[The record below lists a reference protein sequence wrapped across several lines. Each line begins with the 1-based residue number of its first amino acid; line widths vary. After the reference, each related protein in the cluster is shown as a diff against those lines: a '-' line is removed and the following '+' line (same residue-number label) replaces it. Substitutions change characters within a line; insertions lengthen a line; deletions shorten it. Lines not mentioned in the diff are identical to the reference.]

1 MWLSRRQ
8 VRWLIVL
15 LALLPLLP
23 AIVAMR
29 LAIDNALRDRDEA
42 VAEETRIYRD
52 QLIYL
57 ITRTSM
63 NANPEADGN
72 LLFSHL
78 LRIFGE
84 DTTVQLLNPKT
95 GEVWTQGE
103 TPTDDAIKMVIQE
116 GVYTDWTVLLD
127 RVVDLPDY
135 IREAKRN
142 AWARASA
149 WACGVAL
156 VAAIVWFA
164 VHRGLQVDDLRSDLL
179 TTVSH
184 EMKTPLASMRILLE
198 TLADDRDG
206 LVLIDDE
213 KRRDYVDLT
222 LRENRRL
229 TRLAED
235 FLTFARL
242 ERGDL
247 KLQRSPCD
255 TDGIIASVLEE
266 LSPAFEGSAARVSHV
281 HSGLR
286 VRGDADALASMIRN
300 LVENA
305 LKYGIGATGASE
317 IRIATEPLP
326 GKNVVLLSVSDRGPG
341 IAPAHRHA
349 VFRRFFK
356 IDDRLSGSGSGVGL
370 GLAIC
375 RQFAR
380 RMKGRIYWEANP
392 GGGSRFVVRL
402 PIAKEVSAEPPS
414 LQSESSAVETG
425 ENRPSHG
432 KPALT

>member
-29 LAIDNALRDRDEA
+29 LAIDNALRERDEA
-42 VAEETRIYRD
+42 VSEEIRIYRD
-52 QLIYL
+52 QLVYL
-57 ITRTSM
+57 VTRTSL
-63 NANPEADGN
+63 NAPADADGA
-72 LLFSHL
+72 LLFSQL
-78 LRIFGE
+78 TRIFG
-84 DTTVQLLNPKT
+84 
-95 GEVWTQGE
+95 
-103 TPTDDAIKMVIQE
+103 DDATLQLREPGSDRIWTHGGTPSDDNIQMVIQE
-116 GVYTDWTVLLD
+116 GAYQGWTVLLD
-127 RVVDLPDY
+127 HVVDLPDH
-135 IREAKRN
+135 IREAKFN

-206 LVLIDDE
+206 LVFIDE
-213 KRRDYVDLT
+213 AKRRDYLDLT

-247 KLQRSPCD
+247 KLRSGSCD
-255 TDGIIASVLEE
+255 TDTIIASVLEE
-266 LSPAFEGSAARVSHV
+266 LSPALEGSGARVSHV
-281 HSGLR
+281 RSGLR
-286 VRGDADALASMIRN
+286 VRGDADAVASMVRN

-305 LKYGIGATGASE
+305 LKYGIGASGVPE
-317 IRIATEPLP
+317 IRIATEPVP
-326 GKNVVLLSVSDRGPG
+326 GKNHVLLSVSDRGPG
-341 IAPAHRHA
+341 IAPVHRHA
-349 VFRRFFK
+349 VFRRFFR

-375 RQFAR
+375 RHLAR
-380 RMKGRIYWEANP
+380 KMKGRIDWEPNP
-392 GGGSRFVVRL
+392 AGGSRFVVKLHGTCPGGR
-402 PIAKEVSAEPPS
+402 PVR
-414 LQSESSAVETG
+414 SSANQE
-425 ENRPSHG
+425 
-432 KPALT
+432 PALT

>member
-1 MWLSRRQ
+1 MKGSSMWLSRRQ

-29 LAIDNALRDRDEA
+29 LAIDNALRERDEA

-57 ITRTSM
+57 VTRTSL
-63 NANPEADGN
+63 NAKPEADGE
-72 LLFSHL
+72 LLFSQL
-78 LRIFGE
+78 KRIFGG
-84 DTTVQLLNPKT
+84 DATVQLFNPKT
-95 GEVWTQGE
+95 AEAWTHGT
-103 TPTDDAIKMVIQE
+103 TPTGDAIKMVIQE
-116 GVYTDWTVLLD
+116 GVYTGWTVLLD

-156 VAAIVWFA
+156 VAALVWFA

-198 TLADDRDG
+198 TLAYDHDG
-206 LVLIDDE
+206 LVLLDDE
-213 KRRDYVDLT
+213 KRRDYLDLT

-242 ERGDL
+242 ERGEL
-247 KLQRSPCD
+247 KLRHTACD
-255 TDGIIASVLEE
+255 LDEIIDGVLAELAPAIDGAEATVTRDLTNRLVLGDPGAIASIV
-266 LSPAFEGSAARVSHV
+266 
-281 HSGLR
+281 
-286 VRGDADALASMIRN
+286 RN

-305 LKYGIGATGASE
+305 LKYGIGADGTATIHLS
-317 IRIATEPLP
+317 TEPSSVP
-326 GKNVVLLSVSDRGPG
+326 DQTLLTVSDRGPG
-341 IAPAHRHA
+341 IAPEHQRAI
-349 VFRRFFK
+349 FRRFFR
-356 IDDRLSGSGSGVGL
+356 IDDRLSNSGSGVGL

-375 RQFAR
+375 RHLVR
-380 RMKGRIYWEANP
+380 KMKGRIDWEANP
-392 GGGSRFVVRL
+392 GGGSRFVVKLRSAEAQASRSRL
-402 PIAKEVSAEPPS
+402 P
-414 LQSESSAVETG
+414 
-425 ENRPSHG
+425 ENPE
-432 KPALT
+432 PALT

>member
-1 MWLSRRQ
+1 MKGSSMWLSRRQ

-29 LAIDNALRDRDEA
+29 LAIDNALRERDEA
-42 VAEETRIYRD
+42 VSEETRIYRD

-57 ITRTSM
+57 VTRTSL
-63 NANPEADGN
+63 NAPPEADGD
-72 LLFSHL
+72 LLFNQL
-78 LRIFGE
+78 RRIFGE
-84 DTTVQLLNPKT
+84 GATVQLLDPASGKI
-95 GEVWTQGE
+95 WTHGGV
-103 TPTDDAIKMVIQE
+103 PSDDNIQVVIQE
-116 GVYTDWTVLLD
+116 GVYRDWTVLLD

-135 IREAKRN
+135 IRDAKLN

-156 VAAIVWFA
+156 VAALVWFA

-198 TLADDRDG
+198 TLVDDPDG
-206 LVLIDDE
+206 LVLFNQE
-213 KRRDYVDLT
+213 KRRDYLDLA

-247 KLQRSPCD
+247 KLRHTVCDLDGIMDGVVAELAPTIENAGAIVSRSPAGHCAWGD
-255 TDGIIASVLEE
+255 PEAIASIV
-266 LSPAFEGSAARVSHV
+266 
-281 HSGLR
+281 
-286 VRGDADALASMIRN
+286 RN

-305 LKYGIGATGASE
+305 LKYGIGAGGVPE
-317 IRIATEPLP
+317 IHLSTEPSP
-326 GKNVVLLSVSDRGPG
+326 VPDHTLLVVSDRGPG
-341 IAPAHRHA
+341 IAPVHQRAI
-349 VFRRFFK
+349 FQRFFR
-356 IDDRLSGSGSGVGL
+356 IDDRLSNSGSGVGL

-375 RQFAR
+375 RHLVR
-380 RMKGRIYWEANP
+380 KMKGRIDWEANP
-392 GGGSRFVVRL
+392 GGGSRFVVKLRGAEAQPSRSRL
-402 PIAKEVSAEPPS
+402 
-414 LQSESSAVETG
+414 SETQE
-425 ENRPSHG
+425 
-432 KPALT
+432 PALT

>member
-1 MWLSRRQ
+1 MKGSSMWLSRRQ

-57 ITRTSM
+57 VTRTSL
-63 NANPEADGN
+63 NAKPQADGA
-72 LLFSHL
+72 LLFSQL
-78 LRIFGE
+78 QRIFGE
-84 DTTVQLLNPKT
+84 DATVQLHNPKT
-95 GEVWTQGE
+95 GEAWSHGT

-116 GVYTDWTVLLD
+116 GVYTGWTVLLD
-127 RVVDLPDY
+127 RVVDLPEY

-156 VAAIVWFA
+156 VAALVWFA

-213 KRRDYVDLT
+213 KRRDYLDLT

-242 ERGDL
+242 ERGEMKLRDSICDL
-247 KLQRSPCD
+247 D
-255 TDGIIASVLEE
+255 EIIEGVLAE
-266 LSPAFEGSAARVSHV
+266 LSPAIEGSGATLTFVPS
-281 HSGLR
+281 SLQ
-286 VRGDADALASMIRN
+286 VRGDPGAIASIVRN

-305 LKYGIGATGASE
+305 LKYGIGAEGTAS
-317 IRIATEPLP
+317 IHLSTEPSATP
-326 GKNVVLLSVSDRGPG
+326 DQTLLSVADRGPG
-341 IAPAHRHA
+341 IAPEHQRAI
-349 VFRRFFK
+349 FRRFFRV
-356 IDDRLSGSGSGVGL
+356 DDRLSGSGSGVGL

-375 RQFAR
+375 RHLAR
-380 RMKGRIYWEANP
+380 RMKGRIDWEPNP

-402 PIAKEVSAEPPS
+402 RTAFPVNSPSTASATPE
-414 LQSESSAVETG
+414 
-425 ENRPSHG
+425 
-432 KPALT
+432 PALT

>member
-1 MWLSRRQ
+1 MKGSSMWLSRRQ

-29 LAIDNALRDRDEA
+29 LAIDNALRERDEA
-42 VAEETRIYRD
+42 IAEETRIYRD

-57 ITRTSM
+57 VTRTSL
-63 NANPEADGN
+63 NARPEADGA
-72 LLFSHL
+72 LLFSQL
-78 LRIFGE
+78 QRIFGE
-84 DTTVQLLNPKT
+84 EATVQLLDPSSEN
-95 GEVWTQGE
+95 VWAHGR
-103 TPTDDAIKMVIQE
+103 TPSDNAISMVIQE
-116 GVYTDWTVLLD
+116 GVYTGWTVLLD
-127 RVVDLPDY
+127 RVVDLPEY
-135 IREAKRN
+135 IREAKVN

-156 VAAIVWFA
+156 VAALVWFA

-198 TLADDRDG
+198 TLADDQDG
-206 LVLIDDE
+206 MIHLDDA
-213 KRRDYVDLT
+213 KRRDYLDLT

-242 ERGDL
+242 ERGEL
-247 KLQRSPCD
+247 KLRHVVCD
-255 TDGIIASVLEE
+255 LDGIIDQVLTE
-266 LSPAFEGSAARVSHV
+266 LAPAIEAAGANVSH
-281 HSGLR
+281 GPTDRR
-286 VRGDADALASMIRN
+286 VWGDPEAITSIVRN

-305 LKYGIGATGASE
+305 LKYGIGADGVSE
-317 IRIATEPLP
+317 IHLSTLP
-326 GKNVVLLSVSDRGPG
+326 SSMPDHTLLVVADHGPG
-341 IAPAHRHA
+341 IAPAHQRA
-349 VFRRFFK
+349 IFRRFFR
-356 IDDRLSGSGSGVGL
+356 IDDRLSNSGSGVGL

-375 RQFAR
+375 RHFAKK
-380 RMKGRIYWEANP
+380 MKGRIDWEPNP

-402 PIAKEVSAEPPS
+402 RSAES
-414 LQSESSAVETG
+414 
-425 ENRPSHG
+425 RPSRTNLPETPE
-432 KPALT
+432 PALT

>member
-1 MWLSRRQ
+1 MKGSSMWLSRRQ

-29 LAIDNALRDRDEA
+29 LAIDNALRERDEA

-57 ITRTSM
+57 VTRTSL
-63 NANPEADGN
+63 NANPTAEGS
-72 LLFSHL
+72 LLFSQL
-78 LRIFGE
+78 QRIFGE
-84 DTTVQLLNPKT
+84 DATVQLLNPKT
-95 GEVWTQGE
+95 GEAWTHGS

-116 GVYTDWTVLLD
+116 GVYTGWTVLLD
-127 RVVDLPDY
+127 RVVDLPEY
-135 IREAKRN
+135 IREAKFN

-149 WACGVAL
+149 WACGVGL
-156 VAAIVWFA
+156 VAALVWFA

-198 TLADDRDG
+198 TLADDHDG
-206 LVLIDDE
+206 LVLLDDA
-213 KRRDYVDLT
+213 KRRDYLDLT

-242 ERGDL
+242 ERGEL
-247 KLQRSPCD
+247 KLSHTACD
-255 TDGIIASVLEE
+255 LDEIIDAVLAALTPAIEGAEATVTRDLAGLPVLGDPGAIASIV
-266 LSPAFEGSAARVSHV
+266 
-281 HSGLR
+281 
-286 VRGDADALASMIRN
+286 RN

-305 LKYGIGATGASE
+305 LKYGIGADG
-317 IRIATEPLP
+317 RATIHVSTKPSP
-326 GKNVVLLSVSDRGPG
+326 VPDQTLLTVSDHGPG
-341 IAPAHRHA
+341 IASEHQRAI
-349 VFRRFFK
+349 FRRFFR

-375 RQFAR
+375 RHLAR
-380 RMKGRIYWEANP
+380 KMKGRIDWEPNP

-402 PIAKEVSAEPPS
+402 RTAVTAPSPS
-414 LQSESSAVETG
+414 LSKRSPE
-425 ENRPSHG
+425 
-432 KPALT
+432 PALT

>member
-1 MWLSRRQ
+1 MKGSSMWLSRRQ

-29 LAIDNALRDRDEA
+29 LAIDNALRERDEA
-42 VAEETRIYRD
+42 IAEETRIYRD

-57 ITRTSM
+57 VTRTSL
-63 NANPEADGN
+63 NAKPQTDGG
-72 LLFSHL
+72 LLFSQL
-78 LRIFGE
+78 QRIFGE
-84 DTTVQLLNPKT
+84 EATVQLVDPKSDK
-95 GEVWTQGE
+95 VWTHGS
-103 TPTDDAIKMVIQE
+103 TPSDDAIKMEIQE
-116 GVYTDWTVLLD
+116 GVYTGWTVLLD

-156 VAAIVWFA
+156 IAALVWFA

-198 TLADDRDG
+198 TLVDDPDG
-206 LVLIDDE
+206 LVLSNEE
-213 KRRDYVDLT
+213 KRRDYLDLA

-247 KLQRSPCD
+247 KLRHDTCD
-255 TDGIIASVLEE
+255 LDTIVEGVLRELAPAIESSGASVTC
-266 LSPAFEGSAARVSHV
+266 AYNGH
-281 HSGLR
+281 H
-286 VRGDADALASMIRN
+286 VRGDAEAIASIVRN

-305 LKYGIGATGASE
+305 LKYGIGAGGFPE
-317 IRIATEPLP
+317 IHLSTEPSSVPDQTLL
-326 GKNVVLLSVSDRGPG
+326 VVADRGPG
-341 IAPAHRHA
+341 IAPVHQRAI
-349 VFRRFFK
+349 FQRFFR
-356 IDDRLSGSGSGVGL
+356 IDDRLSNSGSGVGL

-375 RQFAR
+375 RHLVR
-380 RMKGRIYWEANP
+380 KMKGRIDWEANP
-392 GGGSRFVVRL
+392 GGGSRFVVKLRSAEAQPSRNRL
-402 PIAKEVSAEPPS
+402 P
-414 LQSESSAVETG
+414 
-425 ENRPSHG
+425 ENPE
-432 KPALT
+432 PALT

>member
-29 LAIDNALRDRDEA
+29 LAIDNALRERDEA
-42 VAEETRIYRD
+42 VSEETRIYRD

-57 ITRTSM
+57 VTRTSL
-63 NANPEADGN
+63 NAPPEADGD
-72 LLFSHL
+72 LLFNQL
-78 LRIFGE
+78 RRIFGE
-84 DTTVQLLNPKT
+84 GATVQLLDPASGK
-95 GEVWTQGE
+95 VWTHGGE
-103 TPTDDAIKMVIQE
+103 PSDDNIQAVIQE
-116 GVYTDWTVLLD
+116 GVYTGWTVLLD
-127 RVVDLPDY
+127 RVVDLPEY

-164 VHRGLQVDDLRSDLL
+164 VHRGLRVDDLRSDLL

-206 LVLIDDE
+206 LVLLDDE
-213 KRRDYVDLT
+213 KRRAYLDLT

-247 KLQRSPCD
+247 KLRHTVCD
-255 TDGIIASVLEE
+255 LAGIIDGVLAE
-266 LSPAFEGSAARVSHV
+266 LAPAIDGAGARVTRDPSAPHV
-281 HSGLR
+281 W
-286 VRGDADALASMIRN
+286 GDPEAIASIVRN

-305 LKYGIGATGASE
+305 LKYGIGAGGTAAIHLS
-317 IRIATEPLP
+317 TEPSATP
-326 GKNVVLLSVSDRGPG
+326 DQTLLTVADRGPG
-341 IAPAHRHA
+341 IAPEHQRAI
-349 VFRRFFK
+349 FRRFFR

-375 RQFAR
+375 RLFAR
-380 RMKGRIYWEANP
+380 RMKGRIDWVPNP

-402 PIAKEVSAEPPS
+402 RTAPPSASRSTVSATPE
-414 LQSESSAVETG
+414 
-425 ENRPSHG
+425 
-432 KPALT
+432 PALT

>member
-29 LAIDNALRDRDEA
+29 LAIDNALRERDEA

-57 ITRTSM
+57 VTRTSL
-63 NANPEADGN
+63 NAKPQADGD

-84 DTTVQLLNPKT
+84 NTTVQLLNPKT
-95 GEVWTQGE
+95 GEAWTHGD
-103 TPTDDAIKMVIQE
+103 TPTDDAITMAIQE
-116 GVYTDWTVLLD
+116 GVYTGWTVLLD
-127 RVVDLPDY
+127 RVVDLPEY
-135 IREAKRN
+135 IREARLN

-156 VAAIVWFA
+156 VAAVVWFA

-184 EMKTPLASMRILLE
+184 EMKTPLSSMRILLE
-198 TLADDRDG
+198 TLADDGDG
-206 LVLIDDE
+206 IIRMDE
-213 KRRDYVDLT
+213 ERRREYLDLT

-242 ERGDL
+242 ERGEL
-247 KLQRSPCD
+247 KLRHAACD
-255 TDGIIASVLEE
+255 LGEIVDHVLAELAPAVDATGATVSRDLGHHRVWGDPGAIASIV
-266 LSPAFEGSAARVSHV
+266 
-281 HSGLR
+281 
-286 VRGDADALASMIRN
+286 RN

-305 LKYGIGATGASE
+305 LKYGIGADGTAA
-317 IRIATEPLP
+317 IH
-326 GKNVVLLSVSDRGPG
+326 LSTKPSPIPDHTLFTVADRGPG
-341 IAPAHRHA
+341 IAPEHQRA
-349 VFRRFFK
+349 VFRRFFRV
-356 IDDRLSGSGSGVGL
+356 DDRLSGSGSGVGL

-375 RQFAR
+375 RHLVK
-380 RMKGRIYWEANP
+380 RMKGRIDWEPNP

-402 PIAKEVSAEPPS
+402 RDAVSAA
-414 LQSESSAVETG
+414 SESY
-425 ENRPSHG
+425 PSPSP
-432 KPALT
+432 KPVLT

>member
-29 LAIDNALRDRDEA
+29 LAIDNALRERDEA

-57 ITRTSM
+57 VTRTSL
-63 NANPEADGN
+63 NANPSAEGS
-72 LLFSHL
+72 LLFSQL
-78 LRIFGE
+78 QRIFGE
-84 DTTVQLLNPKT
+84 DATVQLLNPKT
-95 GEVWTQGE
+95 GEAWTHGS

-116 GVYTDWTVLLD
+116 GVYTGWTVLLD
-127 RVVDLPDY
+127 RVVDLPEY
-135 IREAKRN
+135 IREAKFN

-156 VAAIVWFA
+156 VAALVWFA

-198 TLADDRDG
+198 TLADDHDG
-206 LVLIDDE
+206 LVLLDE
-213 KRRDYVDLT
+213 AKRRDYLDLT

-242 ERGDL
+242 ERGEL
-247 KLQRSPCD
+247 KLRHTACD
-255 TDGIIASVLEE
+255 LDEIIHGVLAELAPAIDGAEATVTRDLAGLPVLGDPGAIASIV
-266 LSPAFEGSAARVSHV
+266 
-281 HSGLR
+281 
-286 VRGDADALASMIRN
+286 RN

-305 LKYGIGATGASE
+305 LKYGIGADGRATIHLS
-317 IRIATEPLP
+317 TEPSSVP
-326 GKNVVLLSVSDRGPG
+326 DQTLLTVSDHGPG
-341 IAPAHRHA
+341 IASEHQRAI
-349 VFRRFFK
+349 FRRFFRV
-356 IDDRLSGSGSGVGL
+356 DDRLSGSGSGVGL

-375 RQFAR
+375 RHLAR
-380 RMKGRIYWEANP
+380 KMKGRIDWEPNP

-402 PIAKEVSAEPPS
+402 RTAVPAPSPS
-414 LQSESSAVETG
+414 LSKRSPE
-425 ENRPSHG
+425 
-432 KPALT
+432 PALT

>member
-1 MWLSRRQ
+1 MKGSSMWLNRRQ

-29 LAIDNALRDRDEA
+29 FAIDNALRERDEA
-42 VAEETRIYRD
+42 IAEETRIYRE
-52 QLIYL
+52 QLLHLVSRI
-57 ITRTSM
+57 S
-63 NANPEADGN
+63 ANSPPPAEGEV
-72 LLFSHL
+72 LVEQ
-78 LRIFGE
+78 LRSIFGE
-84 DTTVQLLNPKT
+84 GSILQLHDPAT
-95 GEVWTQGE
+95 GKVWTHGE
-103 TPTDDAIKMVIQE
+103 DPSDENIQMVIQE
-116 GVYTDWTVLLD
+116 GIYRDWTVILD

-135 IREAKRN
+135 IREARRN

-149 WACGVAL
+149 WALGVAL

-198 TLADDRDG
+198 TLVDDPDG
-206 LVLIDDE
+206 LVLSDE
-213 KRRDYVDLT
+213 KKRRDYLDLA

-247 KLQRSPCD
+247 KLRKTVCNPD
-255 TDGIIASVLEE
+255 EIVDGVLGELAPAIEISRASV
-266 LSPAFEGSAARVSHV
+266 SCDWTGHQVV
-281 HSGLR
+281 
-286 VRGDADALASMIRN
+286 GDPEAISSIVRN

-305 LKYGIGATGASE
+305 LKYGNGEDGFTE
-317 IRIATEPLP
+317 IHLSTEPSSVP
-326 GKNVVLLSVSDRGPG
+326 DYTLLVVSDRGPG
-341 IAPAHRHA
+341 IPHEHQHA
-349 VFRRFFK
+349 IFRRFFR

-375 RQFAR
+375 RHLVR
-380 RMKGRIYWEANP
+380 KMKGRIAWEPNP
-392 GGGSRFVVRL
+392 GGGSRFVVKL
-402 PIAKEVSAEPPS
+402 QTAVSADQP
-414 LQSESSAVETG
+414 
-425 ENRPSHG
+425 
-432 KPALT
+432 KKIPAKRQTVLT

>member
-1 MWLSRRQ
+1 MKGSSMWLSRRQ

-29 LAIDNALRDRDEA
+29 LAIDNALRERDEA
-42 VAEETRIYRD
+42 IAEETRIYRD

-57 ITRTSM
+57 VTRTSL
-63 NANPEADGN
+63 NAKPQADGG
-72 LLFSHL
+72 LLFSQL
-78 LRIFGE
+78 QRIFGE
-84 DTTVQLLNPKT
+84 EATVQLVDPASGKI
-95 GEVWTQGE
+95 WTHGS
-103 TPTDDAIKMVIQE
+103 TPSDDAIKMEIQE
-116 GVYTDWTVLLD
+116 GVYTGWTVLLD

-135 IREAKRN
+135 IRDAKRN

-156 VAAIVWFA
+156 VAALVWFA

-198 TLADDRDG
+198 TLVDDPDG
-206 LVLIDDE
+206 LVLSNE
-213 KRRDYVDLT
+213 EMRRDYLDLA

-247 KLQRSPCD
+247 KLRHDACD
-255 TDGIIASVLEE
+255 LDTIVEGILCELAPAIQSSGASVTCTHN
-266 LSPAFEGSAARVSHV
+266 GH
-281 HSGLR
+281 H
-286 VRGDADALASMIRN
+286 VRGDAEAIASVVRN

-305 LKYGIGATGASE
+305 LKYGIGAGGFPE
-317 IRIATEPLP
+317 IHLSTEPSSVP
-326 GKNVVLLSVSDRGPG
+326 DQTLLIVADRGPG
-341 IAPAHRHA
+341 IAPVHQRAI
-349 VFRRFFK
+349 FQRFFR
-356 IDDRLSGSGSGVGL
+356 IDDRLSNSGSGVGL

-375 RQFAR
+375 RHFVR
-380 RMKGRIYWEANP
+380 KMKGRIDWEANP

-402 PIAKEVSAEPPS
+402 RTTTSADPQIRVRTIPEPA
-414 LQSESSAVETG
+414 QT
-425 ENRPSHG
+425 
-432 KPALT
+432 

>member
-1 MWLSRRQ
+1 MKGSSMWLSRRQ

-29 LAIDNALRDRDEA
+29 LAIDNALRERDEA

-57 ITRTSM
+57 VTRTSL
-63 NANPEADGN
+63 NANPTAEGS
-72 LLFSHL
+72 LLFSQL
-78 LRIFGE
+78 QRIFGE
-84 DTTVQLLNPKT
+84 DATVQLLNPKT
-95 GEVWTQGE
+95 GEAWTHGS
-103 TPTDDAIKMVIQE
+103 TPTDDAIKMVIQD
-116 GVYTDWTVLLD
+116 GVYTGWTVLLD
-127 RVVDLPDY
+127 RVVDLPEY
-135 IREAKRN
+135 IREAKFN

-156 VAAIVWFA
+156 VAALVWFA

-198 TLADDRDG
+198 TLADDHDG
-206 LVLIDDE
+206 LVLLDDA
-213 KRRDYVDLT
+213 KRRDYLDLT

-242 ERGDL
+242 ERGEL
-247 KLQRSPCD
+247 KLRHTTCD
-255 TDGIIASVLEE
+255 LDEIIDAVLAELTPAIEGAEATVTRDLAGLPVLGDPGAIASIV
-266 LSPAFEGSAARVSHV
+266 
-281 HSGLR
+281 
-286 VRGDADALASMIRN
+286 RN

-305 LKYGIGATGASE
+305 LKYGIGTDGTATIHLS
-317 IRIATEPLP
+317 IEPSPVPDQTLFT
-326 GKNVVLLSVSDRGPG
+326 VSDHGPG
-341 IAPAHRHA
+341 IASEHQRAI
-349 VFRRFFK
+349 FRRFFR

-375 RQFAR
+375 RHLAR
-380 RMKGRIYWEANP
+380 KMKGRIDWEPNP

-402 PIAKEVSAEPPS
+402 RTAVPAPSPS
-414 LQSESSAVETG
+414 LSKRSPE
-425 ENRPSHG
+425 
-432 KPALT
+432 PALT